1 MADIFDKETRSAL
14 MARIRGR
21 NTRPEVWLRRMLFA
35 MGYRFHLHAADLP
48 GRPDVVFTKR
58 KAVIFMHGCFW
69 HGHSCPAGR
78 IPKTRREFW
87 ERKLA
92 ANRERDARQMRLLEG
107 AGWRVMVV
115 WECELRKP
123 EGLPERLAS
132 FLGPTRLA

>member
-14 MARIRGR
+14 MGRIKGR
-21 NTRPEVWLRRMLFA
+21 NTQPEVRLRRILFA
-35 MGYRFHLHAADLP
+35 MGYRFRLHRADLP

-58 KAVIFMHGCFW
+58 KAAIFMHGCFW
-69 HGHSCPAGR
+69 HGHSCSAGR

-92 ANRERDARQMRLLEG
+92 ANRERDALQVRLLEE
-107 AGWRVMVV
+107 AGWRVLVV

-123 EGLPERLAS
+123 EDLPERLTS
-132 FLGPTRLA
+132 FLGPVRTT